1 MSASCVLTDCMDYYG
16 LYNNCLIQYPSS
28 AIQQEKC
35 ICTSTAIA
43 YYTKCYPCV
52 TSLPTTTGP
61 IMSVA
66 NYTATCNAL
75 SSSPGTGYTFSGF
88 TGLPT
93 STGGYFPI
101 PSGTGGSGS
110 GSNNSNSGSS
120 DKGSSSNTG
129 LYAGIGAG
137 VGVVVLGAAL
147 FFWHRS
153 RKNKKHTKV
162 PPPPAMQAVHN
173 HQPPPHSQP
182 SHPAVPLQHQYSQPS
197 AQAGYQQQHP
207 DQQNHFQQQQNP
219 YQQQYS
225 DQQQQQQNHYQP
237 QTVVPQQQ
245 QQQQYTSQ
253 PPVVTN
259 FYGQAGGGSYPDP
272 NAYDPNQ
279 QHQGYYPTASTAA
292 PLPQPVPSP
301 TFPPNEYY
309 QQQQQQQQQQAQ
321 HTFSPVVTTS
331 GIHQQQEPMP
341 MPEQSNPYGLTSPSA
356 TTNTTAYSPAMT
368 TSNSTSYETPA
379 TTAFAYEAPASIVPP
394 VAGTAGVNKVS
405 THGPQVIPGQ
415 EQQHPAANYPKNPQY
430 VEPHYNNNA
439 YHN

>member
-1 MSASCVLTDCMDYYG
+1 MLPLRYQSAHHYHAHHAGRQLHRRMQCFAG
-16 LYNNCLIQYPSS
+16 
-28 AIQQEKC
+28 A
-35 ICTSTAIA
+35 
-43 YYTKCYPCV
+43 
-52 TSLPTTTGP
+52 GF
-61 IMSVA
+61 
-66 NYTATCNAL
+66 
-75 SSSPGTGYTFSGF
+75 TFSGF

-93 STGGYFPI
+93 STGVYYPI

-110 GSNNSNSGSS
+110 GSNNSNGGSS
-120 DKGSSSNTG
+120 NNGSSSNTG

-153 RKNKKHTKV
+153 RKNKTPVKTAEL

-173 HQPPPHSQP
+173 HHQPPPQP
-182 SHPAVPLQHQYSQPS
+182 QPPLPAVPAQHQYNYNQPP
-197 AQAGYQQQHP
+197 AQTGYQQQYP
-207 DQQNHFQQQQNP
+207 DQQNQFPQQHNQFPQQQN
-219 YQQQYS
+219 QY
-225 DQQQQQQNHYQP
+225 QQQNHYQP

-259 FYGQAGGGSYPDP
+259 FYGQAGGGTYPDS
-272 NAYDPNQ
+272 NAYEPNQ
-279 QHQGYYPTASTAA
+279 LNLGYYPTASTVA

-301 TFPPNEYY
+301 TFSPNDYY
-309 QQQQQQQQQQAQ
+309 QQQQQQQQQQHAQ

-379 TTAFAYEAPASIVPP
+379 TTAFAYEAPAFIVPP
-394 VAGTAGVNKVS
+394 VAGAGGVKKVS
-405 THGPQVIPGQ
+405 AHGPQVIHVHEQ
-415 EQQHPAANYPKNPQY
+415 EQAAKFSKNPQY
-430 VEPHYNNNA
+430 VEPHDNNNA